1 MSRKEVVLL
10 VSHALAV
17 MQFSYAMIEITYLP
31 VRFMSFFHHASRAS
45 VLDPPAAYD
54 LFYRTYYGVD
64 IAFFLVRI
72 VFLLTLAVIFWNCGP
87 WVERV
92 LLPKH
97 EEPDQAA

>member
-1 MSRKEVVLL
+1 
-10 VSHALAV
+10 

-31 VRFMSFFHHASRAS
+31 VRFMSLLHHASRAS

-72 VFLLTLAVIFWNCGP
+72 VFLLTLAVFFWNCGS
-87 WVERV
+87 WIERI
-92 LLPKH
+92 LLPKRD
-97 EEPDQAA
+97 ETNPAA